1 MLMHEPE
8 PRPRNLGAS
17 SPFQR
22 ELGFAIEHLS
32 DGDILLFLRHGLG
45 RRIVR
50 ARKLGQGHHLES
62 ILLALQSM
70 SLRVN
75 VAHSNDDELQPPSW

>member
-1 MLMHEPE
+1 MVVHEPE
-8 PRPRNLGAS
+8 PRPRNLGGR

-22 ELGFAIEHLS
+22 ELGFSIEHLS

-50 ARKLGQGHHLES
+50 SVSEMTVISKTVPH
-62 ILLALQSM
+62 
-70 SLRVN
+70 
-75 VAHSNDDELQPPSW
+75 PSTTTLTLFKAS